1 MILGAQTIAHWLSQD
16 SPMLNSLLSYLSFYV
31 SFFFFGRRESCLE
44 AGEISSWPT
53 IKPVPPATEAW
64 SLNYWTAREVTV
76 NSFLL
81 IFVFE
86 GITPVLLFTE
96 LRVGKA
102 WVGKLEENSRRRR
115 NCRHVYSLQDGAIA
129 RHAIFSLG
137 GPSRHSHKGFSGGAY
152 IGHDAHVQCYKWSQ
166 LLHNHAKLLFTKC
179 GVRAR
184 GHGGT
189 ALSNSMKLSH
199 AM

>member
-16 SPMLNSLLSYLSFYV
+16 SPMLNSLLSYLSLCV
-31 SFFFFGRRESCLE
+31 SFFFGGRESCLE
-44 AGEISSWPT
+44 AGEISSWPR

-64 SLNYWTAREVTV
+64 SLNYWTASEVTV

-137 GPSRHSHKGFSGGAY
+137 GPSRHWIHKNMSLPALLGKDCSSFSLW
-152 IGHDAHVQCYKWSQ
+152 IPP
-166 LLHNHAKLLFTKC
+166 LKC
-179 GVRAR
+179 
-184 GHGGT
+184 
-189 ALSNSMKLSH
+189 L
-199 AM
+199 